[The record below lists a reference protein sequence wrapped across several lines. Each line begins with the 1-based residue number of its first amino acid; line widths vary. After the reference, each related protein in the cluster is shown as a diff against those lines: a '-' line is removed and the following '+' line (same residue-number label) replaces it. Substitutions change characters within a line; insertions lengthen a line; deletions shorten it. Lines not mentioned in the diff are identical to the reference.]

1 MRKYNIDYTD
11 LAMGSLVVMHF
22 ATIFSL
28 SY

>member
-1 MRKYNIDYTD
+1 MRKNDIDYAD
-11 LAMGSLVVMHF
+11 IAMAGLVVMHF